1 MSFASTGPVPTHP
14 RSHAAAQPPRE
25 PRAAGGSRPDSRI
38 DAGTSARHV
47 RLAETFARSL
57 GVPARAGGEATR
69 QGAGGAPGADAA
81 LANFTHAVVHDLRQ
95 MAAAGGAGAARS
107 FETFDLPSRLAGLA
121 DAAAAHAPAGARAFV
136 ASKSAQADSEP
147 RGTAPVAVEASMPE
161 LPNPVTPASATVHL
175 MRVPSSHLLEAFM
188 ELSAALPGVADP
200 AAGGQREQLA
210 STLRRLAQAVAPQA
224 AGLQLSGLVLDVQA

>member
-14 RSHAAAQPPRE
+14 RSDAAAQPPRE

-38 DAGTSARHV
+38 DAGVSARHV

-69 QGAGGAPGADAA
+69 QGAGGASGADAA
-81 LANFTHAVVHDLRQ
+81 LANFTHAVVHDLHQ

-136 ASKSAQADSEP
+136 ASKSAQVDSEP
-147 RGTAPVAVEASMPE
+147 HGSAPVAVEPMPE